1 MGLEGAVKLGFKKEL
16 EAEIDTDKREALYN
30 ELVAQAYER
39 GKAIEAAAHLEIDA
53 VIDPIDTRS
62 AVTKAVN
69 MALNK
74 KS

>member
-53 VIDPIDTRS
+53 VIDPMDTRS